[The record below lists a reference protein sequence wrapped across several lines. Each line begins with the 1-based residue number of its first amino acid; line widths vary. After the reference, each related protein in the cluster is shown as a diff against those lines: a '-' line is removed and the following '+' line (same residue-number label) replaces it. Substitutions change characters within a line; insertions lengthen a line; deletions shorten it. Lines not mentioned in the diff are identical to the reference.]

1 MDRVSINSLDRL
13 RQGAIA
19 AILGTVASAASIV
32 CFAPT
37 AQAADTIIFKYK
49 GEQVTLGVR
58 ELRAFVRNGD
68 IPSDLQRFLDDTAQ
82 VPSRVQDILN
92 LSIQVNPSF
101 FQNLIN
107 TSTGEFVVL
116 KLDQAIASSASSQD
130 LEAVKNTLLEAVS
143 EEGELSIIGL
153 LERYPIDTITVDLT
167 NLEPVYLQAK
177 ALVERII
184 PALEIA
190 RSFLQD
196 IVCECEESSNL
207 PTTDGVSASA
217 PSSKS
222 CPTSSYTAEV
232 SEDGTIVIKDIAD
245 DSIVLESVSFT
256 NLSRLSATVE

>member
-1 MDRVSINSLDRL
+1 MDRVSINALDRF

-19 AILGTVASAASIV
+19 TLLGTVASAASMV

-49 GEQVTLGVR
+49 SEEVTLGVR
-58 ELRAFVRNGD
+58 ELRAFVRNGE
-68 IPSDLQRFLDDTAQ
+68 IPSDLQRFLDDTDQ

-92 LSIQVNPSF
+92 LSIQVNPNF
-101 FQNLIN
+101 FRDLIN

-116 KLDQAIASSASSQD
+116 KLDEAIASSASSED
-130 LEAVKNTLLEAVS
+130 LEAVKNTLLEAV
-143 EEGELSIIGL
+143 EDDGELSIIGL

-184 PALEIA
+184 PALEVA
-190 RSFLQD
+190 KRFLQD

-207 PTTDGVSASA
+207 PTTEGLSAA
-217 PSSKS
+217 ALSSNTCK
-222 CPTSSYTAEV
+222 PSSYTAEV